1 MKRVFVLAWVV
12 VGSGCEKEPEC
23 ETIQETQ
30 TDLECEAIE
39 LCCQGED
46 CWYED
51 QRGTRYDCA
60 SFGNC
65 GRAALEIVCATC
77 EMGDQTATEVGCP

>member
-1 MKRVFVLAWVV
+1 MKRVFVLAWFVWCPA
-12 VGSGCEKEPEC
+12 CEKEPEC

-30 TDLECEAIE
+30 TDLQCEAIE
-39 LCCQGED
+39 LCCQGDD

-65 GRAALEIVCATC
+65 GHAAVEVVCATC
-77 EMGDQTATEVGCP
+77 ELDEQESNDVGC